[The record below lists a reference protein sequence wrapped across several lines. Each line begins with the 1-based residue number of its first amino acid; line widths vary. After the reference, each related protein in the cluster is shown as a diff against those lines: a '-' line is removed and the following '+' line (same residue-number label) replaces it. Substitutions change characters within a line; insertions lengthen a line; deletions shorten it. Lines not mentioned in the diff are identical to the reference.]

1 MCFSLS
7 IFSIN
12 YMGWQGLN
20 PHGETIGSM
29 DKEIKETIKQV
40 NRRMINAESSV
51 RVIEQR
57 IDVVEGTVKAIERK
71 IGSISKD
78 LSELS
83 GNNEEF
89 ERLRE
94 EVIRMSADA
103 EGLATKGDVEALK
116 K

>member
-1 MCFSLS
+1 
-7 IFSIN
+7 
-12 YMGWQGLN
+12 MGKEL
-20 PHGETIGSM
+20 PE
-29 DKEIKETIKQV
+29 EIKKILKQV
-40 NRRMINAESSV
+40 NRRLINAESSV

-83 GNNEEF
+83 GNNEDV

-103 EGLATKGDVEALK
+103 EGLATKGDVAALK
-116 K
+116 KYLELVTVRRKGKRGKQ